1 MHAEP
6 GRRITD
12 IRTYTYI
19 FLFGFRGLASP
30 TRQLLKE
37 KSFTLQALQAAG
49 VKAVTMMPEE
59 FWQDRWG
66 QVAEYGWYRQS
77 SDKIQND

>member
-1 MHAEP
+1 M
-6 GRRITD
+6 
-12 IRTYTYI
+12 YTYCI
-19 FLFGFRGLASP
+19 LSLFGFRGLSSP

-66 QVAEYGWYRQS
+66 RVAEYGWYGEI
-77 SDKIQND
+77 SDKIQNDRHIDPG